1 MKVRIYE
8 LQKKRSHLE
17 IRWRKELPSVSLTDS
32 RGWTSGA
39 GGWSCPQPQWHRPRQ
54 PEPQGVVLHSLMRK
68 HLDFSG
74 LQPGQ
79 LGSTGG
85 LTWEEWGSGPRVTH
99 AARGPPTS
107 LVNLASVLLSCL
119 VPHSCEHT
127 SLNPW
132 CSPGF
137 MALLS
142 LSLLEGQSSKG
153 SGGSAGPWSEGQ
165 LKGSFPELRELSS
178 LDKCVLTS
186 IKHSGL
192 WSRNTSQFLLV

>member
-39 GGWSCPQPQWHRPRQ
+39 GGRSCPQPQWHRPRQ

-74 LQPGQ
+74 SQPGQ

-127 SLNPW
+127 SLNP
-132 CSPGF
+132 
-137 MALLS
+137 
-142 LSLLEGQSSKG
+142 
-153 SGGSAGPWSEGQ
+153 
-165 LKGSFPELRELSS
+165 
-178 LDKCVLTS
+178 
-186 IKHSGL
+186 
-192 WSRNTSQFLLV
+192 